1 MSGYGRERLSSL
13 IRGREKPRISNFL
26 KYNCLATVHYLL
38 VYVLFPNF
46 CTVKVSCNFHSHF
59 PLSWN
64 RGLYFNVFFIT
75 PFSDRY
81 QEMGKT
87 EHWNCITGKYPDLYR
102 GDNKSW
108 ILKLQSR
115 NCKIQKNKWP
125 RQFDSAKSL
134 PDFTTDN
141 SLISENKAPL
151 LSTPFSWIAHP
162 QPSLL
167 PTYQSVSGNLSIF
180 SLGHNS
186 LYHTFSF
193 SLHLSYS
200 RGPIISC
207 MKLLLTM
214 IRIHTQLDLWC
225 IGTGKKYCI
234 FKKSGFRYV
243 NYFI

>member
-1 MSGYGRERLSSL
+1 MCYFL
-13 IRGREKPRISNFL
+13 I
-26 KYNCLATVHYLL
+26 
-38 VYVLFPNF
+38 F

-75 PFSDRY
+75 LFSDRY

-125 RQFDSAKSL
+125 RQFDNAKSL

-180 SLGHNS
+180 SLWAIIPCITPFLS
-186 LYHTFSF
+186 LYT
-193 SLHLSYS
+193 LVILGVLSYHAWS
-200 RGPIISC
+200 YSSEWYESILS
-207 MKLLLTM
+207 
-214 IRIHTQLDLWC
+214 
-225 IGTGKKYCI
+225 
-234 FKKSGFRYV
+234 
-243 NYFI
+243 